1 MMTFGL
7 VYICQK
13 IPLMLQTTQ
22 IPTKLAPAVLKARQK
37 KIKNHRMSSIRGGII
52 MERAIFAGG
61 CFWCMIQPF
70 DTLPGIHTVMS
81 GYTGG
86 HVPDPTYE
94 QVKSQTTGH
103 TEAVEIIYDPTLI
116 SYEQLVEL
124 YWQQTDPTDAFGQF
138 EDRGDNYRP
147 RIQSTIK
154 DIHFAVVHIGN
165 HF

>member
-1 MMTFGL
+1 MMTFDL

-22 IPTKLAPAVLKARQK
+22 IQTKLATAVLKARQK
-37 KIKNHRMSSIRGGII
+37 RTKKHQMSSIRGGII
-52 MERAIFAGG
+52 MELAIFAGG

-94 QVKSQTTGH
+94 QVKLS
-103 TEAVEIIYDPTLI
+103 LI
-116 SYEQLVEL
+116 
-124 YWQQTDPTDAFGQF
+124 
-138 EDRGDNYRP
+138 
-147 RIQSTIK
+147 
-154 DIHFAVVHIGN
+154 HI
-165 HF
+165 

>member
-1 MMTFGL
+1 
-7 VYICQK
+7 
-13 IPLMLQTTQ
+13 
-22 IPTKLAPAVLKARQK
+22 
-37 KIKNHRMSSIRGGII
+37 

-103 TEAVEIIYDPTLI
+103 TEA
-116 SYEQLVEL
+116 
-124 YWQQTDPTDAFGQF
+124 
-138 EDRGDNYRP
+138 
-147 RIQSTIK
+147 
-154 DIHFAVVHIGN
+154 
-165 HF
+165 